1 MPPCDSSANIRTV
14 VHFITARRLVVPSS
28 NLLSFIY
35 CPAPSTFSRLA
46 LIFSD
51 NSPDTSSKSLTSLL
65 LLTTW
70 YLKENLLEFIDLI
83 GKSLIDG
90 KTSVH
95 ALEVS
100 KSNVR
105 PRHKVGDVYAGM
117 SIFFE
122 KKGKAKVRGRRKLIY
137 LFIFFFFAL
146 GKQSVA
152 ILRTLLRNIKKKI
165 GQT

>member
-1 MPPCDSSANIRTV
+1 MFLNNLFKLIYICNLVTLQQNIRTV

-51 NSPDTSSKSLTSLL
+51 NSPDTSSKSLMSLL
-65 LLTTW
+65 LLINW
-70 YLKENLLEFIDLI
+70 YLKENLLTLIDLI
-83 GKSLIDG
+83 GKPLLDG
-90 KTSVH
+90 KTSAH

-105 PRHKVGDVYAGM
+105 PWHKVGDVYTGM
-117 SIFFE
+117 FIYF
-122 KKGKAKVRGRRKLIY
+122 KRK
-137 LFIFFFFAL
+137 
-146 GKQSVA
+146 
-152 ILRTLLRNIKKKI
+152 
-165 GQT
+165 

>member
-122 KKGKAKVRGRRKLIY
+122 KKKERQKSEEGGSLFIY
-137 LFIFFFFAL
+137 LFFAL

>member
-1 MPPCDSSANIRTV
+1 MPPCDSSANIRSV

-51 NSPDTSSKSLTSLL
+51 NSPDTSSKSLMSLL
-65 LLTTW
+65 LLINW

-122 KKGKAKVRGRRKLIY
+122 KKEGMAKVRGRRKLIY
-137 LFIFFFFAL
+137 LFIYFFF
-146 GKQSVA
+146 
-152 ILRTLLRNIKKKI
+152 LL
-165 GQT
+165 